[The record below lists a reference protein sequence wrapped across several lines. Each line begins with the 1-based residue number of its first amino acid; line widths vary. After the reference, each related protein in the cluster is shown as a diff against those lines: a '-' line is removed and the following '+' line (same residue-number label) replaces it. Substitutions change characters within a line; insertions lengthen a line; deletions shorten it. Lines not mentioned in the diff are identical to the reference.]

1 MAHAFDKEIMVHNT
15 RPTLATAASLNLI
28 SSISNAAKVQE
39 FSGMRPDLNQNKLFL
54 NSLKF
59 ENGFLFIPQIPGLGL
74 EVDEKAMEKFKL
86 NQ

>member
-1 MAHAFDKEIMVHNT
+1 
-15 RPTLATAASLNLI
+15 
-28 SSISNAAKVQE
+28 
-39 FSGMRPDLNQNKLFL
+39 MRPDLDQNKLFL

-74 EVDEKAMEKFKL
+74 EIDEKAMEKFKL